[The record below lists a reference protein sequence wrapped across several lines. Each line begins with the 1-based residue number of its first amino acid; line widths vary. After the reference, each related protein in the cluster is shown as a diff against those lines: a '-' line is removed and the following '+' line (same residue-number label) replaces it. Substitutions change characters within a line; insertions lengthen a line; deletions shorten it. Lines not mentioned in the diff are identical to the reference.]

1 MKKNNNE
8 ESKQENQQE
17 NQQENKTVYIDD
29 GTSFADMSA
38 FRRGGFSK
46 NNGRE
51 HASFKEMFETYI
63 NAVKLMFLPMLAVLG
78 IIALA
83 YLILYFLL

>member
-1 MKKNNNE
+1 MKKKNKE
-8 ESKQENQQE
+8 ESK
-17 NQQENKTVYIDD
+17 QENKTVYIDD
-29 GTSFADMSA
+29 GSSFADMSA
-38 FRRGGFSK
+38 FRRPETSK
-46 NNGRE
+46 SNGRE
-51 HASFKEMFETYI
+51 HASFKEIFETYI

>member
-1 MKKNNNE
+1 MKENKKE
-8 ESKQENQQE
+8 ESKQESE
-17 NQQENKTVYIDD
+17 KENKTVYIDD
-29 GTSFADMSA
+29 GSSFADMSA
-38 FRRGGFSK
+38 FRKPDATRS
-46 NNGRE
+46 NGRE
-51 HASFKEMFETYI
+51 HASFKEIFETYI

>member
-8 ESKQENQQE
+8 ESKQE

-38 FRRGGFSK
+38 FRRGGASK

-83 YLILYFLL
+83 YLILYFLV

>member
-1 MKKNNNE
+1 MKKHNKE
-8 ESKQENQQE
+8 ESKQENQQK
-17 NQQENKTVYIDD
+17 NKTVYIDD

-38 FRRGGFSK
+38 FRKPDVPKS
-46 NNGRE
+46 NGRE
-51 HASFKEMFETYI
+51 HATFKEMFETYI

>member
-8 ESKQENQQE
+8 ESKQE

-38 FRRGGFSK
+38 FRRGGTSK

-51 HASFKEMFETYI
+51 RASFKEMFETYI